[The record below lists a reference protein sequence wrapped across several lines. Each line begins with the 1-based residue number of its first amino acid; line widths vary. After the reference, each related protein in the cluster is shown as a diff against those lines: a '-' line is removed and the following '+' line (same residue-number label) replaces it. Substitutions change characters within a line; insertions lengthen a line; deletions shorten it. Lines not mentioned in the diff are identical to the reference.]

1 VLAPLLALIVFLGVY
16 PKPVLERM
24 EPAVERLI
32 SHVEGNSDFVSPT
45 VEEPEPPDSEDAE
58 AEETESEGDAGS
70 GADEHAEAGK

>member
-1 VLAPLLALIVFLGVY
+1 
-16 PKPVLERM
+16 M

-45 VEEPEPPDSEDAE
+45 VEEPEPPESEEAEAEDAE
-58 AEETESEGDAGS
+58 SGDTESEGDAGS